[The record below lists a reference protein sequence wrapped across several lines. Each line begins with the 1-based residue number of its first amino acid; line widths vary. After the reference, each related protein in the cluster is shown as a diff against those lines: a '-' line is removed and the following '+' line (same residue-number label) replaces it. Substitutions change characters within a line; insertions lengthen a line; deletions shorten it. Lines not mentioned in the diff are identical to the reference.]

1 MATRKQRQSAK
12 GSTMTAQ
19 RAHRAFELRK
29 LGLSYREIAKELGTS
44 HQTIAKDLK
53 KVFDA
58 YLEQSLEMRAYEVS
72 LEQARLDE
80 MWVSVYTDFK
90 SGNLKAVEQ
99 LLKIMERRSKLLGL
113 DIVQTSKQ
121 ISVSV
126 TPEQIQGMSDDE
138 LANLI
143 SQLERQ

>member
-1 MATRKQRQSAK
+1 
-12 GSTMTAQ
+12 
-19 RAHRAFELRK
+19 
-29 LGLSYREIAKELGTS
+29 
-44 HQTIAKDLK
+44 
-53 KVFDA
+53 
-58 YLEQSLEMRAYEVS
+58 MRAYEVS

-80 MWVSVYTDFK
+80 MWVSVYSDFK

-113 DIVQTSKQ
+113 DTVQTSKQ

-138 LANLI
+138 LNNLI